1 MAWKIEFHPGA
12 EKELAKL
19 GSAATQRIL
28 RFLHDRIVPS
38 QDPRAIG
45 QALKG
50 SELGEFWKYRVG
62 DYRVIA
68 RIEDSIVTIFVV
80 RIGDRKSVY
89 RC

>member
-19 GSAATQRIL
+19 GPAAAQRIL
-28 RFLHDRIVPS
+28 RFLHDRVS
-38 QDPRAIG
+38 SLDNPRAIG

-50 SELGEFWKYRVG
+50 SELGEFWKYRIG

-68 RIEDSIVTIFVV
+68 RIEDSVVTIFVL

-89 RC
+89 RR